1 MIPIDRDNH
10 LGTKTLIIFILQ
22 GTLPGVALL
31 VLVIFLSIFKSSITS
46 GILSNIDTVSQI
58 LPIFGNNL
66 RNLVPV
72 FIPLIFFLAIIV
84 GGVGII
90 INTLRYKFFLF
101 TLEEFSLKLRK
112 GVLRITEISIPYRQM
127 QNVDITR
134 PLLYR
139 FFGLSRLVILSAGHE
154 QDNEGDQTDTV
165 FDPIDFEIA
174 EGIRDF
180 LGRRIGVQVT
190 ESEQEADK
198 KEAEKGKVEN
208 L

>member
-1 MIPIDRDNH
+1 MIPLDRDNH

-46 GILSNIDTVSQI
+46 GILSNIETVSQI

-174 EGIRDF
+174 EGIRGF